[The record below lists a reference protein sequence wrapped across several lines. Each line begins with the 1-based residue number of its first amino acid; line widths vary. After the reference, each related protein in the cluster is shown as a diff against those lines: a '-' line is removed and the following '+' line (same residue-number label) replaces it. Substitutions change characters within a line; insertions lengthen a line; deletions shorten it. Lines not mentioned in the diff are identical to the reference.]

1 MRFSTYLFIVILCLI
16 VLNSMIEGKRGRGSR
31 RRGRMRKQGSSRF
44 LFYTNPRRKEYY
56 DNPNGAQII
65 QASHFDY
72 EFYLGHKVSP
82 NHFFLDIIS
91 LHYLISRLYSYVYQL
106 VIRITWFKDSIEL
119 DPHLH
124 PYLQI
129 SEWKYGKDKIKSKLE
144 IDPARQMD
152 SGTYECMLYLLLQ
165 N

>member
-1 MRFSTYLFIVILCLI
+1 MINCEERAH
-16 VLNSMIEGKRGRGSR
+16 MIEGKRGRGSR

-56 DNPNGAQII
+56 DNPNGANIV

-72 EFYLGHKVSP
+72 EFDLGHKVSP
-82 NHFFLDIIS
+82 TLPS
-91 LHYLISRLYSYVYQL
+91 LPITATTLTLIVFIC
-106 VIRITWFKDSIEL
+106 VAIGDPVPMITWFKDSIEL

-129 SEWKYGKDKIKSKLE
+129 SEWKYGKDRIKSKLE

-152 SGTYECMLYLLLQ
+152 SGTYECMAIYEKISSNLNQ
-165 N
+165 